1 MKRAPQQDWLFLLGL
16 TSLACAVG
24 DNSTTPSPFSAGDF
38 GEEGDDDDDD
48 DEDDD
53 DAADT
58 EDNSDDSP
66 IMDGTTGGNDDGPA
80 DGPADDG
87 PADGPGGTTGSMDDA
102 GDAVTSMP
110 NDDAGPLD
118 DAGMEDGYA
127 SDDGAPVGSP
137 CMAYAANVANCFGG
151 DPKLYEYYCYGDLE
165 FYAAIYGPA
174 CASAWEELYACI
186 GSVSCMEL
194 SAGQGCDPEVAGVQA
209 SC

>member
-1 MKRAPQQDWLFLLGL
+1 MVKRAPQQDWLFLLGL
-16 TSLACAVG
+16 ASLGCAVG
-24 DNSTTPSPFSAGDF
+24 DTSTTPSPFSAGDF
-38 GEEGDDDDDD
+38 GDGGGGDDDDDD
-48 DEDDD
+48 D
-53 DAADT
+53 ADT
-58 EDNSDDSP
+58 ENDGDESP
-66 IMDGTTGGNDDGPA
+66 VMDGTTGSNDDGPA

-118 DAGMEDGYA
+118 DAGMDDYGYG

-137 CMAYAANVANCFGG
+137 CMAYAANIANCFGG
-151 DPKLYEYYCYGDLE
+151 DAMLYEYYCYADLD
-165 FYAAIYGPA
+165 FYAAYGGPA

-186 GSVSCMEL
+186 GGVSCMEL
-194 SAGQGCDPEVAGVQA
+194 SAGLGCDPEVAGVQA